1 MDDCCDAGIVWAQM
15 CPNTRERNAVY
26 PAVLSS
32 IQHEWPSSPVA
43 SIANI
48 IRSSGNPIASSVLIC
63 IVYKAVRMVKI
74 RQSAHA
80 RSSTM
85 QENSQAT
92 SSSAVACEGG
102 IFRMFRER
110 NSWITLRDI

>member
-15 CPNTRERNAVY
+15 CPNTSREGG
-26 PAVLSS
+26 
-32 IQHEWPSSPVA
+32 SPVA